1 MYLFTR
7 LKYFV
12 KNMKESF
19 YDFSE
24 LDKFNHISNVLTLS
38 VSASNLNQK
47 RCQTNAWTNVYD
59 YTHSTLSTVSM
70 SVLFCC
76 GQYFCGKSKFLNPP
90 EYIIV

>member
-24 LDKFNHISNVLTLS
+24 LDKFNQISNVLTLS
-38 VSASNLNQK
+38 VSANNLNQK

-59 YTHSTLSTVSM
+59 YTHSM
-70 SVLFCC
+70 SLCQC
-76 GQYFCGKSKFLNPP
+76 QHYFVVANIF
-90 EYIIV
+90 V